1 MKGGPC
7 NLQNC
12 NNFNG
17 KVGFYRDGSL
27 RNVRSYDKFLSL
39 NRGSALCVDGAYKG
53 CGPLIDASENFVI
66 QRGLD
71 SCNRKG
77 VTNTKVKIVTGMAVS
92 YTHLTLPTKRI
103 V

>member
-1 MKGGPC
+1 M
-7 NLQNC
+7 
-12 NNFNG
+12 
-17 KVGFYRDGSL
+17 

-77 VTNTKVKIVTGMAVS
+77 ITNTKVKIVTGMDSVYNRFS
-92 YTHLTLPTKRI
+92 GLSFICLLYTSPSPRDGLLSRMPSSA
-103 V
+103 